1 MILEIL
7 SLLAIGYIC
16 LGLGYYVTA
25 VAKTRELTGVWT
37 FKITR
42 KSIGVCE
49 YPYWTLFWLE
59 KVANAKRGNSNGRE
73 QN

>member
-25 VAKTRELTGVWT
+25 VAKTRELTGVW
-37 FKITR
+37 